1 MNVKATLN
9 VGATVTVTVNANAK
23 VKTPRL
29 LQRQT

>member
-1 MNVKATLN
+1 VKATLN